1 MCGELNVHRSSADI
15 LQHPSTKRFMMC
27 TDEES
32 VELTSERLGYNVQ
45 RMANRPASF
54 QFSLRTLFVGMLCI
68 SILFGIGM
76 LCVRGV
82 QNLRRA
88 AIQMQCQNNLKQL
101 ALALENYRE
110 VYKTLPCV
118 ITYSED
124 GTPLHSWRVPMI
136 PFFEMSLNYTE
147 YDYREPWNG
156 PSNNSYGSGMPNLY
170 RCPSAP
176 PEQDWRCTNYVM
188 LIDDRPGKP
197 NGPPNLPGSTPPCL
211 DPGSAVIV
219 IEIADSDI
227 HWTEPRDVLLS
238 ELSMKIND
246 RSKRS
251 LSSYHGGACVLHANG
266 TVEVLDPTETKE
278 RVRQLLAQ

>member
-1 MCGELNVHRSSADI
+1 
-15 LQHPSTKRFMMC
+15 MMF
-27 TDEES
+27 TDEKS
-32 VELTSERLGYNVQ
+32 AELTSERLGYNVQ
-45 RMANRPASF
+45 GMADRPASF

-68 SILFGIGM
+68 SILFGLGM

-88 AIQMQCQNNLKQL
+88 GMQMQCQNNLKQL
-101 ALALENYRE
+101 ALALGNYRE
-110 VYKTLPCV
+110 VHKTLPCV
-118 ITYSED
+118 ITYSDD
-124 GTPLHSWRVPMI
+124 GTPLHSWRVPLL
-136 PFFEMSLNYTE
+136 PYFEMCVIWPTYS
-147 YDYREPWNG
+147 YREPWNG
-156 PSNNSYGSGMPNLY
+156 PNNSKSCGSSIPYFY

-176 PEQDWRCTNYVM
+176 PTQGRTCTNYVM

-246 RSKRS
+246 RTKRS

-266 TVEVLDPTETKE
+266 TVEVLDPTETEE